1 MSSEEVN
8 QCLNRYSN
16 LFLQFVLHINIV
28 IKKKFNYEKVKDVLV
43 FLHLLI
49 VFHVHQV
56 NILLI
61 LSVFIFFI
69 MKHFKVDKVSLY
81 GIIKQK

>member
-28 IKKKFNYEKVKDVLV
+28 IKKNNYEKVKHVLV

-61 LSVFIFFI
+61 LSVFIFYYETF
-69 MKHFKVDKVSLY
+69 
-81 GIIKQK
+81 